1 MAYDNAEQV
10 YHVTDLDSLTP
21 IGRTLKKGGSAIDG
35 STLTLQTKLVAD
47 DGTVVHNW
55 TATGAAWSVAAS
67 GKAQYGFQS
76 ADLTAFQ
83 AADDEAVF
91 WLWFRTFVT
100 SGGSEYD
107 SFPHDGRKLKIVV
120 HKAE

>member
-47 DGTVVHNW
+47 DGTVVSRGERE
-55 TATGAAWSVAAS
+55 GAVWFPERGPDGLSS
-67 GKAQYGFQS
+67 GRRRGGLLALVPHVRNQRRQRVRFVSARRSEAQ
-76 ADLTAFQ
+76 D
-83 AADDEAVF
+83 
-91 WLWFRTFVT
+91 R
-100 SGGSEYD
+100 GS
-107 SFPHDGRKLKIVV
+107 
-120 HKAE
+120 